1 MPSIFDAR
9 ILQLTDRLNLLR
21 DSLASPLL
29 TAADK
34 LRIESQIKITAR
46 ALQHAREHEQ
56 AEIEKVSG
64 EAPE

>member
-29 TAADK
+29 TSADK

-46 ALQHAREHEQ
+46 ALQHARESEH
-56 AEIEKVSG
+56 AELEKIAG
-64 EAPE
+64 ENAD